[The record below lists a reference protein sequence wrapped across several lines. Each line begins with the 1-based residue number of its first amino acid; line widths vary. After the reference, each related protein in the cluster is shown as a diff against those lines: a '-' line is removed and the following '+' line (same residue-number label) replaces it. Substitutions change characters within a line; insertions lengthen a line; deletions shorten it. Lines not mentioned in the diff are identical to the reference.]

1 MQAVIEGLGITLSK
15 TFSPPPPSMPFQ
27 QPGMPGGP
35 PDGMQGMQP
44 MQGMPP
50 PLPAGA
56 DMAAADGSSSSGGGG
71 LWSWFT
77 GSEEQKVCVM
87 VAEGWKERA
96 GCFICGSRCQRGQGM
111 EAG

>member
-1 MQAVIEGLGITLSK
+1 MLRYAVPLQAVIEGLGITLSK

-56 DMAAADGSSSSGGGG
+56 DMAAADGSSSSSGGGG

-77 GSEEQKVCVM
+77 GSEEQKVSAERRRM
-87 VAEGWKERA
+87 QGEGWVH
-96 GCFICGSRCQRGQGM
+96 
-111 EAG
+111 